1 MLIAVTCKAMPNKGC
16 EGKFIN
22 SIACPHS
29 MIKKFLP
36 AIGIILFIYLA
47 SKIGWAKLYVAFANA
62 NVYYLLLAVVLTA
75 FYTIIQTIKW
85 NMIIKR
91 QGIYVRF
98 YDVFVMQLKSIFYGV
113 VTPGRI
119 GSFIK
124 AVYLKDKLNTN
135 FGKAVSSVLI
145 DKVLDTLSIFAIAF
159 FGGLLLVN
167 KFLNIGY
174 AVIFVFITILAL
186 TYVIFNKELTRK
198 LLKAFYNKLLPQKYK
213 EQVRE
218 SFYSFYENMPSKKSL
233 ILPFFVNILSWIWT
247 YSIGYTVAMSLGM
260 KVNYF
265 VLITMYSIASIVT
278 LIPITVSGI
287 GTREATLVGLLAVF
301 GVEAGKVV
309 AMSLLAYFIA
319 GILPA
324 IAGLFYILKDEKLH
338 KAWQES

>member
-1 MLIAVTCKAMPNKGC
+1 MFG
-16 EGKFIN
+16 
-22 SIACPHS
+22 
-29 MIKKFLP
+29 
-36 AIGIILFIYLA
+36 
-47 SKIGWAKLYVAFANA
+47 
-62 NVYYLLLAVVLTA
+62 
-75 FYTIIQTIKW
+75 
-85 NMIIKR
+85 
-91 QGIYVRF
+91 
-98 YDVFVMQLKSIFYGV
+98 IFYGV

-119 GSFIK
+119 GAFIK
-124 AVYLKDKLNTN
+124 AVYLKDKINAN
-135 FGKAVSSVLI
+135 FGKAASSVLI
-145 DKVLDTLSIFAIAF
+145 DKVLDTISIFAIAF
-159 FGGLLLVN
+159 FGGLLLAN
-167 KFLNIGY
+167 KFLDVGY
-174 AVIFVFITILAL
+174 LVVLVFVIIVLMTYIVF
-186 TYVIFNKELTRK
+186 NRELTRK
-198 LLKAFYNKLLPQKYK
+198 LLGVFYNKFLPQRFK
-213 EQVRE
+213 EQAKE